1 MDYSVKVIRVSKRN
15 AIYLPKEVV
24 GRLNLKEGDKLVLVV
39 RGSKIELIPVRK
51 PEGYWAEVDPEEV
64 ERVGE
69 ALGDYFTNG

>member
-1 MDYSVKVIRVSKRN
+1 MKRIIRIGKRN

-24 GRLNLKEGDKLVLVV
+24 ERLNLKEGDKLILVLN
-39 RGSKIELIPVRK
+39 GDKIELIPVRK

-69 ALGDYFTNG
+69 ELSDSLGINS

>member
-1 MDYSVKVIRVSKRN
+1 MKVVRVGKRN

-24 GRLNLKEGDKLVLVV
+24 ERLNLREGDKLALVI
-39 RGSKIELIPVRK
+39 RSGKIELIPVRK

-69 ALGDYFTNG
+69 ALGNYLADG